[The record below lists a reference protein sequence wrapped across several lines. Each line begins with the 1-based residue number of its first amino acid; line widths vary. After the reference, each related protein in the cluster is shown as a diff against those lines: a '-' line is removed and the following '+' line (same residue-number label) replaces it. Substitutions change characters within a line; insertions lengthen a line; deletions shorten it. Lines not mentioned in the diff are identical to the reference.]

1 MSVASLEKFNKQFE
15 GKPSCT
21 VSHILKEERAGRFA
35 FYIPTA
41 SELDTAALVDRIEEC
56 LPQLTEVV
64 RAPYIILKNEYN
76 LVRTELA
83 DSLTPQGIQMTVK
96 DPKLWKQKDGKLR
109 PEYVYAKSREDEYN
123 TYENRMVRAL
133 IDKIVRFLNLPM
145 EYSKEGI
152 KNMYEAYFQRSALN
166 KFDLVKLIDDDLF
179 KTSDARAFTD
189 YKKLFYLRGKLS
201 QLRASAFYKIMSQFP
216 LFTGRP
222 EATNLFVHNANYNA
236 CLRLWLFLDE
246 FNAGLSLLTQ
256 EEQKSVYSAFIS
268 LAMARSYA
276 GLGYRIVSDAEVKNV
291 SSGFSLHGL
300 VLENGTFRV
309 RLDSDRERVNVL
321 VQCAKIKAQQTTVIE
336 LHTDISEQ
344 FGKNNQFVVSL
355 HRTDYSDRAACVV
368 PGNKNSLKDLDSIVR
383 CTVFAFEADKEIYDK
398 LCLICGSN
406 ALEDKDYFYRCA
418 DCGAVYCF
426 PDKHTV
432 WVNQFN
438 VLSDKEGRET

>member
-15 GKPSCT
+15 GRAPCS
-21 VSHILKEERAGRFA
+21 IARLLEEEKEGTFA

-41 SELDTAALVDRIEEC
+41 VKLDTATLVDRIEEC
-56 LPQLTEVV
+56 LPQLSEVV
-64 RAPYIILKNEYN
+64 RSPYIVLKNEYN
-76 LVRTELA
+76 RVRTELA
-83 DSLTPQGIQMTVK
+83 DNLTPQGIRMTVK
-96 DPKLWKQKDGKLR
+96 DPKLWKLKDGKLR

-145 EYSKEGI
+145 EYTKEGI
-152 KNMYEAYFQRSALN
+152 KNMYEAYFQRASLN

-179 KTSDARAFTD
+179 KTSDARSFTD

-216 LFTGRP
+216 LFVGRP
-222 EATNLFVHNANYNA
+222 EATNLLVHNANYNA
-236 CLRLWLFLDE
+236 CMRLWLFLDE
-246 FNAGLSLLTQ
+246 FNAGLSLLSQ
-256 EEQKSVYSAFIS
+256 DEQKSVYSAFIA
-268 LAMARSYA
+268 LAMVRSYVN
-276 GLGYRIVSDAEVKNV
+276 LGFRIVKDAEIAHISEN
-291 SSGFSLHGL
+291 FSLHGV
-300 VLENGTFRV
+300 VLENDCFRV
-309 RLDSDRERVNVL
+309 RLDADKERVNIL
-321 VQCAKIKAQQTTVIE
+321 VQCARMKAQQTTVVE
-336 LHTDISEQ
+336 LHTDISEP

-383 CTVFAFEADKEIYDK
+383 CTVFTFEADKEIYEK

-406 ALEDKDYFYRCA
+406 ALEDKEYFYKCL

-426 PDKHTV
+426 PDEHTV

-438 VLSDKEGRET
+438 VLSHKDGEES